1 MRRPIIV
8 AVVALLAL
16 PAAALAQDTAPT
28 AKDACKAEKH
38 EVGTKLFKQ
47 TYAAKSAAKAMRACV
62 DVREPAVE
70 DAAKNAAHECKAERS
85 ADPAAFGEKYGTNKN
100 KKNAYGK
107 CVSSKSTEATEEE
120 TEARVNAAKACKA
133 RRADDKAGFDD
144 QYGTKK
150 NAFGK
155 CVSATAKTDEDA

>member
-1 MRRPIIV
+1 MRRPIIA

-16 PAAALAQDTAPT
+16 PAAAVAQDTAAPT

-47 TYAAKSAAKAMRACV
+47 TYAAKSAAKAMSACV
-62 DVREPAVE
+62 DAREPAVE

-120 TEARVNAAKACKA
+120 TDARVNAAKDC
-133 RRADDKAGFDD
+133 
-144 QYGTKK
+144 
-150 NAFGK
+150 
-155 CVSATAKTDEDA
+155 